1 MKVIDIRHIT
11 VPITSDMANA
21 FINFSKMD
29 VSVLAIVTDEVRDG
43 KPVVGYGFNSN
54 GRYAQPGI
62 LAHRVIPRVL
72 AAEPDALIDPAT
84 GHLDP
89 ERIWAEAMRDEKPGG
104 HGDRAV
110 AVGILDMAAWDLAA
124 KLAGVSVQRLMATR
138 SPAGIGTPLDK
149 VWVYAAGGYYYPDRG
164 IDALQ
169 DEMRSYLDL
178 GYRTVKMKI
187 GGAPLAED
195 LARIEAVLQIL
206 PAGCSLAVDANG
218 RFDTDEAVAYAEA
231 LTPLPLHWYEEPVDP
246 LDFDALSEVASQY
259 PGVLATGENLLS
271 RQEAANL
278 IRYGGLRPDRDVLQ
292 MDSALSYGFTEYQ
305 RTLAML
311 DKHAWSPQRCVPHGG
326 HQFNLAIAAG
336 CGLGGSE
343 SYPGIFEPFGGFAD
357 GDEVGTATSRC
368 PTFRESAWSR
378 SHLYGPCSHSWRAE
392 TILEDESSS
401 GRESGTA
408 QTRRRGAHHWVIRR
422 LRNRLGPQHD
432 CGTHIG
438 SRPTAGPGRRS
449 GDRCCRNARYLRGSS
464 HATSAGLRPHR
475 GGRAGAGRCA
485 GVGVHGPL
493 SRSC

>member
-1 MKVIDIRHIT
+1 MKVTDIRHIT

-72 AAEPDALIDPAT
+72 DAEPDALIDPAT

-124 KLAGVSVQRLMATR
+124 KLAGVSVQSLMATR

-169 DEMRSYLDL
+169 NEMRSYLDL

-195 LARIEAVLQIL
+195 IARIEAVLEIL

-231 LTPLPLHWYEEPVDP
+231 LAPLPSHWYEEPVDP
-246 LDFDALSEVASQY
+246 LDFEALSEVASHY

-278 IRYGGLRPDRDVLQ
+278 IRYGGLRSDRDVLQ

-357 GDEVGTATSRC
+357 GDEVEDGYITL
-368 PTFRESAWSR
+368 PDVP
-378 SHLYGPCSHSWRAE
+378 G
-392 TILEDESSS
+392 IGLEQKSS
-401 GRESGTA
+401 
-408 QTRRRGAHHWVIRR
+408 
-422 LRNRLGPQHD
+422 
-432 CGTHIG
+432 
-438 SRPTAGPGRRS
+438 
-449 GDRCCRNARYLRGSS
+449 
-464 HATSAGLRPHR
+464 LRPVL
-475 GGRAGAGRCA
+475 AQ
-485 GVGVHGPL
+485 L
-493 SRSC
+493 ES

>member
-1 MKVIDIRHIT
+1 MRIVDIRHIT
-11 VPITSDMANA
+11 VPIASEMANA

-62 LAHRVIPRVL
+62 LSHRIIPRVL
-72 AAEPDALIDPAT
+72 EADQDSLIDPAT

-89 ERIWAEAMRDEKPGG
+89 ERIWAASMQNEKPGG

-124 KLAGVSVQRLMATR
+124 KLAGVSVQRLIATR
-138 SPAGIGTPLDK
+138 SPAGLGDPLDK
-149 VWVYAAGGYYYPDRG
+149 VWVYAAGGYYYPDKG

-169 DEMRSYLDL
+169 SEMRGYLDL

-187 GGAPLAED
+187 GGAPLGED
-195 LARIEAVLQIL
+195 VARIEAVLDVL
-206 PAGCSLAVDANG
+206 PEGCTLAVDANG
-218 RFDTDEAVAYAEA
+218 RFDADTAVAYAEA
-231 LTPLPLHWYEEPVDP
+231 LARLPLHWYEEPVDP
-246 LDFDALSEVASQY
+246 LDFQGLSAVAAHY

-278 IRYGGLRPDRDVLQ
+278 VHYGGLRSDRDVLQ

-305 RTLAML
+305 RTLSML
-311 DKHAWSPQRCVPHGG
+311 AKNGWSAERCVPHGG

-357 GDEVGTATSRC
+357 GDQVRDGYITL
-368 PTFRESAWSR
+368 P
-378 SHLYGPCSHSWRAE
+378 
-392 TILEDESSS
+392 D
-401 GRESGTA
+401 
-408 QTRRRGAHHWVIRR
+408 
-422 LRNRLGPQHD
+422 
-432 CGTHIG
+432 
-438 SRPTAGPGRRS
+438 GPGIGLELKAS
-449 GDRCCRNARYLRGSS
+449 
-464 HATSAGLRPHR
+464 LRP
-475 GGRAGAGRCA
+475 
-485 GVGVHGPL
+485 VL
-493 SRSC
+493 SQLVS